1 MKTFDSQDSI
11 CHNEE
16 IIWAHTHT
24 HKQGRLGFREGE
36 CLVLGVL
43 WWRTWIHVPPAA
55 SSTKEVSCY
64 DTHKRHSLK
73 GALRTFLWRF
83 FSTSFASNT
92 HHHHPSE
99 GGRRSPHFAQTW
111 SVNQALVFYREM
123 ATRTAYQKKIKPLAR
138 KSCLHCIFL
147 WKLVNGSLAWKGN
160 AHTKKEL
167 FARALGSSIQP
178 HPPQN
183 IRGHKSEIQWIV
195 YKLCNKK
202 PIVLL
207 FETFWIGGRFFTPV
221 RGPFLWHFC
230 YFGGLRFFLPFL
242 YCCFSFVFV
251 CFVFY

>member
-1 MKTFDSQDSI
+1 MKRLFERT
-11 CHNEE
+11 
-16 IIWAHTHT
+16 HTHT
-24 HKQGRLGFREGE
+24 NRGVWGKEEEGE

-123 ATRTAYQKKIKPLAR
+123 ATRTAYQKKNQTPCKEKLPALYFPLKTR
-138 KSCLHCIFL
+138 KRILGVERERTH
-147 WKLVNGSLAWKGN
+147 
-160 AHTKKEL
+160 KKRTL
-167 FARALGSSIQP
+167 SARARFLNSTS
-178 HPPQN
+178 PPQN

-207 FETFWIGGRFFTPV
+207 FETFWIGGRAFSPCTWSFFV
-221 RGPFLWHFC
+221 AFLLLW
-230 YFGGLRFFLPFL
+230 RVAVFLPLL